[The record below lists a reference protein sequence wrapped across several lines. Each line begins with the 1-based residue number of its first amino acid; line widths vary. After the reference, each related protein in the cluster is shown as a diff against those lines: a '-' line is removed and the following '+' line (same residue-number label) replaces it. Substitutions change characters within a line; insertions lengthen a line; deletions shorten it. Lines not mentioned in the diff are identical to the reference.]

1 MSHPEP
7 GLESHRELIVAT
19 ASPRRI
25 ELLRTLGVEFRAQAA
40 DVDETPLPGEAADA
54 MVLRLAALKALAIG
68 SGDRQIVLGA
78 DTAVVLD
85 GEIFGKPRDRADALR
100 MLGRLSGR
108 SHEVKSAVAVHCR
121 GAVRSALSC
130 TRVRFR
136 EIRPDEALRYWHS
149 GEPRDKA
156 GAYAI
161 QGLGGVFVESISGS
175 YTGVVGLPLFETAEL
190 LREAGLDLLPSMPG

>member
-1 MSHPEP
+1 MPTLATGPDS
-7 GLESHRELIVAT
+7 GLELIVAT

-25 ELLRTLGVEFRAQAA
+25 ELLRALGVGFRAQAA
-40 DVDETPLPGEAADA
+40 DVDEAVMPGETAEA
-54 MVLRLAALKALAIG
+54 MVLRLAAAKALAVDA
-68 SGDRQIVLGA
+68 GDRQIVLGA
-78 DTAVVLD
+78 DTAVELD
-85 GEIFGKPRDRADALR
+85 GEIFGKPRDRADGLR
-100 MLGRLSGR
+100 MLSRLSGR
-108 SHEVKSAVAVHCR
+108 SHEVRTAVAVACS

-130 TRVRFR
+130 TRVQFR

-161 QGLGGVFVESISGS
+161 QGLGGLFVAAISGS
-175 YTGVVGLPLFETAEL
+175 YTGVVGLPLFETAML

>member
-1 MSHPEP
+1 MSRLESGPEP
-7 GLESHRELIVAT
+7 RRELIVAT

-25 ELLRTLGVEFRAQAA
+25 ELLRALGVEFRAQAA
-40 DVDETPLPGEAADA
+40 DIDETPMPDEGADA
-54 MVLRLAALKALAIG
+54 MVLRLAASKALAIG
-68 SGDRQIVLGA
+68 AGERQIVLGA
-78 DTAVVLD
+78 DTVVELD
-85 GEIFGKPRDRADALR
+85 GETFGKPRDQADALE

-108 SHEVKSAVAVHCR
+108 SHEVKSAVAVASR

-161 QGLGGVFVESISGS
+161 QGLGGLFVAAISGS
-175 YTGVVGLPLFETAEL
+175 YTGVVGLPMFETAAL